1 MSLNAVII
9 EDNPHAVQLLQADL
23 EAYCPE
29 VKLVGIA
36 DGVVSG
42 AKLVNRLQPDLVF
55 LDIEMP
61 EYNGFE
67 LLELVQRRHF
77 QVIFTTA
84 SEEHAIRA
92 FRFSAIDYLLKPID
106 PKDLQEAVKRAG
118 RQIGYP
124 DERIKVLR
132 DHLHQPELSRRIAL
146 HTQDK
151 IHLVDWKDIV
161 RLQADGNYSL
171 VFFANRSKLLL
182 TRTLKDFATLLEPTG
197 FLRVHQTHLVNLFY
211 VQELVKTEGGFLV
224 LKDGTEIPVSVRK
237 RSAVLEAL
245 ENLM

>member
-1 MSLNAVII
+1 M
-9 EDNPHAVQLLQADL
+9 
-23 EAYCPE
+23 
-29 VKLVGIA
+29 
-36 DGVVSG
+36 
-42 AKLVNRLQPDLVF
+42 
-55 LDIEMP
+55 
-61 EYNGFE
+61 
-67 LLELVQRRHF
+67 
-77 QVIFTTA
+77 
-84 SEEHAIRA
+84 
-92 FRFSAIDYLLKPID
+92 
-106 PKDLQEAVKRAG
+106 
-118 RQIGYP
+118 
-124 DERIKVLR
+124 LR